1 MNEGFLFGLY
11 SIIDQSFVILRK
23 IKPISLNSSV
33 IHTFSAVVW
42 VFTENLSSES
52 YMENIGTHSQTTAED
67 TTTQRKSFTAYRLP
81 FTIIL
86 LIAYCLMPNAIYA
99 KGGIGPE
106 SSYYLVHYYQDD
118 WQVFDSRYKAYVPYV
133 REQHKG
139 YNSFSLFFDIE
150 NYKGYK
156 LLYRSERENCLF
168 IDATLQKKLSNT
180 SWVVLDIDSLQ
191 NAFGKT
197 KLFLTIYGTNSNI
210 EDITI
215 QIGNKISKAQKTSET
230 GESLLTILPR
240 ELSPFQNF
248 FVIGLLLLAC
258 LYAFL
263 YNFQPK
269 SFQRFFSIRDLL
281 TLSKRDESF
290 VVNKPLDIGNILF
303 VVNLSFTLGFIFM
316 LITHEKND
324 LFSASNILREGE
336 TLGTLLWNFIEI
348 AIIIF
353 AALIFKYFA
362 LRVLSNIYRLDNIT
376 NIHYFKIIQAS
387 SIFFLLILIMLTF
400 STVSVPE
407 IIKNAEKYLFVPISL
422 FFVLRLI
429 LLYFTINKM
438 ATLKNLYLF
447 SYLCIVELIP
457 LIVGIRFAL

>member
-1 MNEGFLFGLY
+1 MDYASQWTSTTWRTANR
-11 SIIDQSFVILRK
+11 LRF
-23 IKPISLNSSV
+23 I
-33 IHTFSAVVW
+33 A
-42 VFTENLSSES
+42 
-52 YMENIGTHSQTTAED
+52 
-67 TTTQRKSFTAYRLP
+67 
-81 FTIIL
+81 IL
-86 LIAYCLMPNAIYA
+86 LFAYCLSPVALHA

-106 SSYYLVHYYQDD
+106 SSYYLVHDYQDD
-118 WQVFDSRYKAYVPYV
+118 WQVFDARYKAYVPYV
-133 REQHKG
+133 REQHKD

-156 LLYRSERENCLF
+156 LLYRSEKENYLF

-180 SWVVLDIDSLQ
+180 AWVVLDIDSLQ
-191 NAFGKT
+191 RAFGKT
-197 KLFLTIYGTNSNI
+197 KLFLTIYGTNSNV

-215 QIGNKISKAQKTSET
+215 QIGNKISKTQKTTEI
-230 GESLLTILPR
+230 GDSLLTILPR
-240 ELSPFQNF
+240 NLSPFQNF

-269 SFQRFFSIRDLL
+269 SFQRFFSVRDLL

-290 VVNKPLDIGNILF
+290 VVNKPFDIGNVLF
-303 VVNLSFTLGFIFM
+303 VVNLSFTLSFIFM
-316 LITHEKND
+316 LITHEKTD

-336 TLGTLLWNFIEI
+336 TLGTLLWNFLEI
-348 AIIIF
+348 AVITFVAIN
-353 AALIFKYFA
+353 FKYFS
-362 LRVLSNIYRLDNIT
+362 LRTLSNLYRLDNIT

-387 SIFFLLILIMLTF
+387 SIFFLLILVVLTF
-400 STVSVPE
+400 STVSNPE
-407 IIKNAEKYLFVPISL
+407 IIKSAEKYFFVPISL
-422 FFVLRLI
+422 FFVLRLV

-447 SYLCIVELIP
+447 SYLCIIELIP

>member
-1 MNEGFLFGLY
+1 VIQRLR
-11 SIIDQSFVILRK
+11 FVI
-23 IKPISLNSSV
+23 
-33 IHTFSAVVW
+33 A
-42 VFTENLSSES
+42 
-52 YMENIGTHSQTTAED
+52 
-67 TTTQRKSFTAYRLP
+67 
-81 FTIIL
+81 L
-86 LIAYCLMPNAIYA
+86 LIAYCLLPIALHA

-106 SSYYLVHYYQDD
+106 GSFYLVHDYQDD
-118 WQVFDSRYKAYVPYV
+118 WQVFDARYKAYVPYV
-133 REQHKG
+133 REQHQD

-156 LLYRSERENCLF
+156 LLYRSERENYLF
-168 IDATLQKKLSNT
+168 IDATLQKKLPTT

-191 NAFGKT
+191 EAFGKT
-197 KLFLTIYGTNSNI
+197 KLFLTIYGTNTNV
-210 EDITI
+210 EDLTI
-215 QIGNKISKAQKTSET
+215 QIGNKISKTQKTAEI

-240 ELSPFQNF
+240 ELSPFENF
-248 FVIGLLLLAC
+248 FVIGLLVLAC

-269 SFQRFFSIRDLL
+269 SFQRFFSVRDLL

-290 VVNKPLDIGNILF
+290 VVNKPFDIGNVLF

-316 LITHEKND
+316 LITHEKTD

-336 TLGTLLWNFIEI
+336 TLGTLLWNFLEI

-353 AALIFKYFA
+353 ISMNFKYFS
-362 LRVLSNIYRLDNIT
+362 LRVLSNLYRLDNIT

-387 SIFFLLILIMLTF
+387 SIFFLFILVVLTF
-400 STVSVPE
+400 SAVSNPE
-407 IIKNAEKYLFVPISL
+407 IIKSAEKYFFVPISL
-422 FFVLRLI
+422 FFVLRLV

-447 SYLCIVELIP
+447 SYLCIIELIP
-457 LIVGIRFAL
+457 LIVGVRFAL

>member
-1 MNEGFLFGLY
+1 M
-11 SIIDQSFVILRK
+11 Q
-23 IKPISLNSSV
+23 
-33 IHTFSAVVW
+33 T
-42 VFTENLSSES
+42 
-52 YMENIGTHSQTTAED
+52 QTTA
-67 TTTQRKSFTAYRLP
+67 KKNFTLNFSP
-81 FTIIL
+81 L
-86 LIAYCLMPNAIYA
+86 LLFSLLLFFSEKATA

-106 SSYYLVHYYQDD
+106 NSYYLVHDYQDD
-118 WQVFDSRYKAYVPYV
+118 WQVFDARYKAYVPYV
-133 REQHKG
+133 REQHKD

-156 LLYRSERENCLF
+156 LLYRSERENYLF
-168 IDATLQKKLSNT
+168 IDATLQKKLPT
-180 SWVVLDIDSLQ
+180 ASWIILDIDSLQ
-191 NAFGKT
+191 QAFGKT
-197 KLFLTIYGTNSNI
+197 KLFLTIYGTNTNV

-215 QIGNKISKAQKTSET
+215 QIGNKISKAQKAVEM

-269 SFQRFFSIRDLL
+269 SFQRFFSIQDLL
-281 TLSKRDESF
+281 TISKRDESF
-290 VVNKPLDIGNILF
+290 VVNKPFDLGNILF

-316 LITHEKND
+316 LITHEKTD

-336 TLGTLLWNFIEI
+336 TLGTLMINFIEI
-348 AIIIF
+348 TIIVF
-353 AALIFKYFA
+353 AAFIFKYFS
-362 LRVLSNIYRLDNIT
+362 LRVLSNLYRLDNIT
-376 NIHYFKIIQAS
+376 NIHFFKIIQAS
-387 SIFFLLILIMLTF
+387 SIFFLLILIVLTF

-407 IIKNAEKYLFVPISL
+407 IIKSAEKYFFVPISL
-422 FFVLRLI
+422 FFVLRLV

-447 SYLCIVELIP
+447 SYLCIIELIP

>member
-1 MNEGFLFGLY
+1 
-11 SIIDQSFVILRK
+11 
-23 IKPISLNSSV
+23 LNSTLFHIINKNLKRLLAFV
-33 IHTFSAVVW
+33 C
-42 VFTENLSSES
+42 VFADHNLS
-52 YMENIGTHSQTTAED
+52 ALAW
-67 TTTQRKSFTAYRLP
+67 RKTFTV
-81 FTIIL
+81 TM
-86 LIAYCLMPNAIYA
+86 LITYCLIPDAVHA

-106 SSYYLVHYYQDD
+106 NSYYLVHDYQDD
-118 WQVFDSRYKAYVPYV
+118 WQVFDARYKAYVPYV
-133 REQHKG
+133 REQHKD

-156 LLYRSERENCLF
+156 LLYRSERENYLF
-168 IDATLQKKLSNT
+168 IDATLQKKLPT
-180 SWVVLDIDSLQ
+180 ASWIILDIDSLQ
-191 NAFGKT
+191 QAFGKT
-197 KLFLTIYGTNSNI
+197 KLFLTIYGTNTNV

-215 QIGNKISKAQKTSET
+215 QIGNKISKAQKAVEM

-269 SFQRFFSIRDLL
+269 SFQRFFSIQDLL
-281 TLSKRDESF
+281 TISKRDESF
-290 VVNKPLDIGNILF
+290 VVNKPFDLGNILF

-316 LITHEKND
+316 LITHEKTD

-336 TLGTLLWNFIEI
+336 TLGTLMINFIEI
-348 AIIIF
+348 TIIVF
-353 AALIFKYFA
+353 AAFIFKYFS
-362 LRVLSNIYRLDNIT
+362 LRVLSNLYRLDNIT
-376 NIHYFKIIQAS
+376 NIHFFKIIQAS
-387 SIFFLLILIMLTF
+387 SIFFLLILIVLTF

-407 IIKNAEKYLFVPISL
+407 IIKSAEKYFFVPISL
-422 FFVLRLI
+422 FFVLRLV

-447 SYLCIVELIP
+447 SYLCIIELIP